1 MKRLTELTIEDVIQI
16 LLEFDVQHQEL
27 PAMQGRLYGL
37 IDYGKKKIYLDSTQ
51 DSTEMRDS
59 ILHEFYHA
67 KARQQMMNNSENAVD
82 KITKQ
87 HIKKLYGEK

>member
-37 IDYGKKKIYLDSTQ
+37 IDYSKKKQQETQ
-51 DSTEMRDS
+51 QTQR
-59 ILHEFYHA
+59 Y
-67 KARQQMMNNSENAVD
+67 
-82 KITKQ
+82 
-87 HIKKLYGEK
+87 